1 MVGHSKTAFLDGSD
15 QILVLED
22 KGVLDDGD
30 EVLVNPNMIDDE
42 RTKRNVELKKR
53 KDAYRP
59 YDEQVDELGMV
70 GVSFNFIYFLNL
82 YFQPKHQ
89 QLLAKY
95 DEELEGVKRDK
106 FRLDNKG
113 GYDLEEE
120 ERYFFFYLLKFSKV
134 IFRSEK
140 LAKELE
146 MEGKHVVS
154 LEMAK
159 FNLATDFYTHE
170 EMISFRKPKKIKKEK
185 IRKRGKILKA
195 SDLVPEEAPGQ
206 GKR

>member
-1 MVGHSKTAFLDGSD
+1 MRSWKALKGINSD
-15 QILVLED
+15 STTRA
-22 KGVLDDGD
+22 G
-30 EVLVNPNMIDDE
+30 MIW
-42 RTKRNVELKKR
+42 KRRN
-53 KDAYRP
+53 
-59 YDEQVDELGMV
+59 G
-70 GVSFNFIYFLNL
+70 I
-82 YFQPKHQ
+82 
-89 QLLAKY
+89 
-95 DEELEGVKRDK
+95 
-106 FRLDNKG
+106 
-113 GYDLEEE
+113 
-120 ERYFFFYLLKFSKV
+120 FFFYLLKFSKV

-146 MEGKHVVS
+146 MEGKNLVS

-170 EMISFRKPKKIKKEK
+170 EMIAFRKPKKGKKEK